1 MATLT
6 TTPGTLYAIEADGPI
21 TVTNTAGVT
30 VYTGENA
37 LTFPAVGTTYTI
49 TPDTA
54 TSRPLI

>member
-1 MATLT
+1 MSILYTS
-6 TTPGTLYAIEADGPI
+6 PGTLYAIEADGTI
-21 TVTNTAGVT
+21 TVINASGVV

-54 TSRPLI
+54 EVRPLS